1 MFLKSNKV
9 MKTDDRIIA
18 ILVHLKRDIVG
29 IYIQKKLNELDK
41 KLETQDWEEFVKE
54 LKIKTVDVEWRIE
67 SFKQGKKNI
76 VDFMIEFEALAMKMD
91 TDKLYTIFLLKK
103 NV

>member
-1 MFLKSNKV
+1 

-41 KLETQDWEEFVKE
+41 KLETQNWEEFVKE

-67 SFKQGKKNI
+67 SFK
-76 VDFMIEFEALAMKMD
+76 
-91 TDKLYTIFLLKK
+91 
-103 NV
+103 

>member
-41 KLETQDWEEFVKE
+41 KLETQNWEEFVKE

-67 SFKQGKKNI
+67 SFK
-76 VDFMIEFEALAMKMD
+76 
-91 TDKLYTIFLLKK
+91 
-103 NV
+103 

>member
-1 MFLKSNKV
+1 

>member
-1 MFLKSNKV
+1 

-18 ILVHLKRDIVG
+18 ILAYLKRDIVG

-41 KLETQDWEEFVKE
+41 KLKTQDWEEFVKE
-54 LKIKTVDVEWRIE
+54 LKIKAVDVEWRIE

-76 VDFMIEFEALAMKMD
+76 VDFMIEFEALAMKVD
-91 TDKLYTIFLLKK
+91 TDKLYAIFLLKK